1 MKKITTILALL
12 LAQNCYALELT
23 GVNGV
28 EILAINGKEVNS
40 SFFSKDNTDIEAGKH
55 QIVVRYTSQFNN
67 DEIIESR
74 PAIFTLDLKQDTKIS
89 VEQMNNQRQAEKKI
103 KAGLTWQVVS
113 EDKQYE
119 IKNSDTLKGQGFM
132 PYSDIEKLIITYN
145 EKQNITLATAP
156 VVATTAV
163 ATKTAVQVTDENA
176 LVTLYQQSSKEQKK
190 AFRLWLLDQDMQ

>member
-55 QIVVRYTSQFNN
+55 QVVVRYTSQFNN
-67 DEIIESR
+67 DEIVESR

-163 ATKTAVQVTDENA
+163 ATKTAPQVTDENA